1 MAVMRGTMAWH
12 GSYEGNYG
20 MAVMRELW
28 YGSYE
33 GNYGMAVMRGT
44 MAWQL

>member
-1 MAVMRGTMAWH
+1 
-12 GSYEGNYG
+12 

-28 YGSYE
+28 HGSYE

-44 MAWQL
+44 MVWQL